1 MMKDMM
7 MKNKI
12 YIMPTQSLY
21 IGYVWL
27 HFEGEVSCNHTKPPV
42 PTRNPRGWQKILT
55 SSKGSVFNVYEKD
68 FLRWCRLNFQP
79 TMNLSYAKLCILG
92 SLSLPLGLAACR
104 VALA

>member
-55 SSKGSVFNVYEKD
+55 SSIIEQQFQYELSARGAERD
-68 FLRWCRLNFQP
+68 FE
-79 TMNLSYAKLCILG
+79 T
-92 SLSLPLGLAACR
+92 
-104 VALA
+104 